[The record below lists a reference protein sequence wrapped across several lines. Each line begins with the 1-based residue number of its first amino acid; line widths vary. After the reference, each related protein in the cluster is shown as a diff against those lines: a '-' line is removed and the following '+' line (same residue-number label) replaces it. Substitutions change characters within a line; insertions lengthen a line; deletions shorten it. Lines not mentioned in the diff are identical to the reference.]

1 VSYPGPWI
9 ANPATWD
16 ELARVCVPGTR
27 IVVLLGGDYRR
38 GPLSSF
44 RRFMAGIAYG
54 AKKFEPAG
62 YGLAARLKGELK
74 LTEDRW
80 GTAAL
85 WIAYRCEDIAGP

>member
-1 VSYPGPWI
+1 
-9 ANPATWD
+9 
-16 ELARVCVPGTR
+16 
-27 IVVLLGGDYRR
+27 
-38 GPLSSF
+38 
-44 RRFMAGIAYG
+44 MAGIAYG

-62 YGLAARLKGELK
+62 YGLAARLAHPAFKGELK